1 MYLFRVPLV
10 LRALKGYLARKGPK
24 GPEEKED
31 CKGPK
36 DPRGNKDAR
45 ARLVPAEWLES
56 KGHKALREFGEI
68 WGPRATRVLWVLRES
83 KETLDLWA

>member
-10 LRALKGYLARKGPK
+10 LRVLKGYLAR
-24 GPEEKED
+24 
-31 CKGPK
+31 KGPK

-83 KETLDLWA
+83 KEILDLWA